1 MLNNPGKEIPQMI
14 SDHLDAVISVSHSAI
29 LPDVHE
35 PQKCF
40 KIVAIGGKK
49 IKNKFSLRMCISSL
63 SSSDKEFR
71 CS

>member
-35 PQKCF
+35 QQKCF
-40 KIVAIGGKK
+40 KIVA

>member
-40 KIVAIGGKK
+40 KILAIKK
-49 IKNKFSLRMCISSL
+49 SKINSL
-63 SSSDKEFR
+63 
-71 CS
+71 